1 MQQIHK
7 ITQPFPEIQDLTKAF
22 IDIYLD
28 AKKKFKK
35 SCNQICGEHC
45 SLKLEK

>member
-28 AKKKFKK
+28 AKKK
-35 SCNQICGEHC
+35 
-45 SLKLEK
+45 SLKNPAIRFVESIVA